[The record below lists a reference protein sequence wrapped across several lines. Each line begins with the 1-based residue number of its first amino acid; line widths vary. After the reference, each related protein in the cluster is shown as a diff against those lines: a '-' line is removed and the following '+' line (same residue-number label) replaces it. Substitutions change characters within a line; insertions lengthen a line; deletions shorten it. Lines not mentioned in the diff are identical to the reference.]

1 MNFFGNNTEKYI
13 LKEKEVKKIDKD
25 GNENFVPISYQRFM
39 MSLSSNLANN
49 LAGGVQKI
57 KCKDHNCFLKY
68 RSVKGNLINYECL
81 SCNNNYSNEIDE
93 VLRKRFMNTFK
104 FYRNDINFLIMI
116 LISLSFC

>member
-1 MNFFGNNTEKYI
+1 
-13 LKEKEVKKIDKD
+13 
-25 GNENFVPISYQRFM
+25 M

-57 KCKDHNCFLKY
+57 ECKDHNCFLKY

-93 VLRKRFMNTFK
+93 VLKKRFVNTFK